1 MLSLFIAEH
10 AVFLLKYPLW
20 IVAGAA
26 SSENIRFCNRKA
38 ERLSFLFGLFSSE
51 DSGRNFPKGNLLCRL
66 SLSVKGGDAMYVTY
80 SDLIQIG
87 LLIVAIVALF
97 RDR

>member
-1 MLSLFIAEH
+1 MTFFVSICLR
-10 AVFLLKYPLW
+10 

-26 SSENIRFCNRKA
+26 SSENIRFEAGKPKG
-38 ERLSFLFGLFSSE
+38 LSFLFGLFSSQ